1 MRSVD
6 DETKSE
12 VGTQPKSQ
20 QVGIQPVG
28 IQQVG
33 IQQVG
38 IQQVGSQPVGIQPVG
53 IQLVGWSEA
62 VDSSS
67 AAAAAAYLTSEV
79 SGPRSVVRGQWSEV
93 RSSTLL
99 RAASCTLYPVPC
111 TASKRSAAAQR
122 PEARWCGAC
131 NQLQCVCVASQRAC
145 CEAQCTPVS
154 RGGGIHEA

>member
-20 QVGIQPVG
+20 Q
-28 IQQVG
+28 
-33 IQQVG
+33 
-38 IQQVGSQPVGIQPVG
+38 VGIQPVG

-79 SGPRSVVRGQWSEV
+79 SGPRSVV
-93 RSSTLL
+93 
-99 RAASCTLYPVPC
+99 
-111 TASKRSAAAQR
+111 
-122 PEARWCGAC
+122 
-131 NQLQCVCVASQRAC
+131 
-145 CEAQCTPVS
+145 
-154 RGGGIHEA
+154 

>member
-20 QVGIQPVG
+20 QVGIQP
-28 IQQVG
+28 VG

-79 SGPRSVVRGQWSEV
+79 SGPRSVV
-93 RSSTLL
+93 
-99 RAASCTLYPVPC
+99 
-111 TASKRSAAAQR
+111 
-122 PEARWCGAC
+122 
-131 NQLQCVCVASQRAC
+131 
-145 CEAQCTPVS
+145 
-154 RGGGIHEA
+154 